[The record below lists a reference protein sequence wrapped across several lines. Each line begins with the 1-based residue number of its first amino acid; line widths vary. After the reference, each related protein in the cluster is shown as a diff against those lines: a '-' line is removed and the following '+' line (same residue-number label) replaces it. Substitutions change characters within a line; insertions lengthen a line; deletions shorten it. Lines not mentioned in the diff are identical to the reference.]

1 MVIMGLCFERGMCME
16 ERHLTESEEDYL
28 ESVLMITKEKG
39 VCHSVDI
46 VNHLQ
51 HRKSSVSVALSKL
64 EEKEYLRKE
73 GRDIILSDTGMKAAM
88 HVYERHLFF
97 KNALMELGIDENQAE
112 EEACAIEHDIS
123 DDTFRRTL

>member
-16 ERHLTESEEDYL
+16 ERNLTESEEDYL

-64 EEKEYLRKE
+64 EEK
-73 GRDIILSDTGMKAAM
+73 G
-88 HVYERHLFF
+88 
-97 KNALMELGIDENQAE
+97 
-112 EEACAIEHDIS
+112 
-123 DDTFRRTL
+123 

>member
-1 MVIMGLCFERGMCME
+1 MCME

-39 VCHSVDI
+39 VCHSIDI

-64 EEKEYLRKE
+64 EEKGYLRKE
-73 GRDIILSDTGMKAAM
+73 GRDIILSDAGMKAAM

-97 KNALMELGIDENQAE
+97 KNALMELGVDEHQAE

-123 DDTFRRTL
+123 NDTFRRIQTRVQELRGEQ

>member
-1 MVIMGLCFERGMCME
+1 ME

-64 EEKEYLRKE
+64 EEKGYLKKE
-73 GRDIILSDTGMKAAM
+73 GRDIILSDAGMKAAM
-88 HVYERHLFF
+88 HVYERHLLF
-97 KNALMELGIDENQAE
+97 KNTLMELGIDENQAE

-123 DDTFRRTL
+123 DDTFRRIQARVQELRGEQ

>member
-1 MVIMGLCFERGMCME
+1 ME

-39 VCHSVDI
+39 VCHSIDI

-64 EEKEYLRKE
+64 EEKGYLRKE
-73 GRDIILSDTGMKAAM
+73 GRNIILSDAGYGAAM

-97 KNALMELGIDENQAE
+97 KNALMELGVDEHQAE

-123 DDTFRRTL
+123 NDTFRRIQNRVQELRGEQ

>member
-1 MVIMGLCFERGMCME
+1 ME

-39 VCHSVDI
+39 VCHSIDI

-64 EEKEYLRKE
+64 EEKGYLRKE
-73 GRDIILSDTGMKAAM
+73 GRNIILSDAGYGAAM

-97 KNALMELGIDENQAE
+97 KNALMELGIDEHQAE

-123 DDTFRRTL
+123 NDTFRRIQARVQELRGEQ